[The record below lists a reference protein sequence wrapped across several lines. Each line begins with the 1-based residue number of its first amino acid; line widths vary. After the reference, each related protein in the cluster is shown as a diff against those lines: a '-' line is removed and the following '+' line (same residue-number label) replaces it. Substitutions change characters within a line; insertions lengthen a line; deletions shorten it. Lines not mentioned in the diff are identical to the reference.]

1 MRTLLFTCLSALFF
15 LIITSCGQKSEFTVA
30 SPDQSIEVQIYTAQ
44 DLSYSVNYNDEV
56 MLHPSRMGFVIDN
69 NDTLNDFKVID
80 VYTYEVDSTW
90 EQPWG
95 EQRIIRENFN
105 GLTLALQ
112 EKGGAKRK
120 LNLEFKV
127 FDDGIGFRYVFPE
140 QGIDTLNILDELTEF
155 AFADNH
161 TSWSIEAYHRKKY
174 EQLYAEHDINN
185 LDTVH
190 TPLTMKTADGLY
202 LSLHEASLVD
212 YTSLNLFSNKENTL
226 KTDLTPWKDGIK
238 VKTDGSFKSSWRT
251 IQIGEKPGDLI
262 ESYLIL
268 NLNEPNKLGDVSWVK
283 PMKYIGIWWEEHM
296 KRRSIRTAR
305 RPTWK
310 LRPWNMRF

>member
-1 MRTLLFTCLSALFF
+1 
-15 LIITSCGQKSEFTVA
+15 
-30 SPDQSIEVQIYTAQ
+30 
-44 DLSYSVNYNDEV
+44 

-105 GLTLALQ
+105 ALTLALQ

-127 FDDGIGFRYVFPE
+127 FHDGIGFRYVFPE
-140 QGIDTLNILDELTEF
+140 QGLDTLNILDELTEF
-155 AFADNH
+155 AFTDNH
-161 TSWSIEAYHRKKY
+161 TSWSIEAYHIKKY
-174 EQLYAEHDINN
+174 EKLYAEQGINN

-212 YTSLNLFSNKENTL
+212 YSSYNLISGYYK
-226 KTDLTPWKDGIK
+226 
-238 VKTDGSFKSSWRT
+238 
-251 IQIGEKPGDLI
+251 
-262 ESYLIL
+262 YLVVL
-268 NLNEPNKLGDVSWVK
+268 
-283 PMKYIGIWWEEHM
+283 
-296 KRRSIRTAR
+296 
-305 RPTWK
+305 
-310 LRPWNMRF
+310 